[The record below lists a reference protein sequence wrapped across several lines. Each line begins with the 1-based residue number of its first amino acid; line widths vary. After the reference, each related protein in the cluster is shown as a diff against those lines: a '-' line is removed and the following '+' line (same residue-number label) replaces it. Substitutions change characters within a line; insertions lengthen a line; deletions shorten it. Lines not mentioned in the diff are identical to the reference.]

1 MKKTNNYFRN
11 FWVVLFVCSF
21 ILTNAQSSTADYHY
35 TFDGQV
41 KWMLLTD
48 TGTLLASTGEALVG
62 IRPNTNE
69 VSFKID
75 RLKSVKEENLE
86 FVPGTP
92 YLIIKPRG
100 MMMHTSVVD
109 LVNGKMVFDSKEEKW
124 QNGVTSR
131 HFISPEMKFVVNGMH
146 KEEGTGQYKGGV
158 GLYDMLNGELVRI
171 YERKSGNMMS
181 GKPDII
187 GSNIIIPGTKNITC
201 YDISSGTVK
210 WKSDVKNAT
219 QIITNEETSEIY
231 AFRSKGSNTVVY
243 KIDANNGT
251 SLWSEGNKISGGIS
265 RIEFTN
271 AGLALVTNIASSKKS
286 GLAGKIANKVGG
298 AGQSKIYLLDLKTGQ
313 DLWSKSP
320 KTKGFVSHFYIE
332 PDGILFGVASGGI
345 NKVSFDGTPLW
356 KKPLKTGPNIQI
368 MARVDKGVLY
378 ISQTDTDIIDM
389 NSGESVFGKAV
400 KYKNSAAVTSTYD
413 EKRDLFLVSCKDGV
427 YEIDGNNGEYDLLA
441 KDAYFEGKEDPTSI
455 SVRNDGIVLTSDQNL
470 TMLNF
475 DGSKKWH
482 VYHKAPGIS
491 TVGKIFVGALAVAS
505 TAMMAASAYQAGANS
520 AALGPY
526 HSETTRMEGY
536 QEGFGDIASASFKE
550 LGKRFKATKATENAS
565 FVLTK
570 LSEGVG
576 LAKIDKDSGEKV
588 NEIILNDKK
597 PVYEVDDIE
606 GVLYFKSKK
615 NTISAFNLK
624 K

>member
-1 MKKTNNYFRN
+1 MKNNNNYIKN
-11 FWVVLFVCSF
+11 IWVLLFIFSSIFV
-21 ILTNAQSSTADYHY
+21 NAQDNKADYQY
-35 TFDGQV
+35 SFDGQV
-41 KWMLLTD
+41 KWMLLTE

-62 IRPNTNE
+62 IRPNSKE

-75 RLKSVKEENLE
+75 RLKGVKEENLE

-100 MMMHTSVVD
+100 MMAHTSVVD

-124 QNGVTSR
+124 QNGVSSR
-131 HFISPEMKFVVNGMH
+131 HFLSPEMKFVVNGMH
-146 KEEGTGQYKGGV
+146 KEEGLGQYKGGV
-158 GLYDMLNGELVRI
+158 GLYDMLNGELVKI
-171 YERKSGNMMS
+171 FERKGSNMMF

-187 GSNIIIPGTKNITC
+187 GNNIIIPGTKNITS
-201 YDISSGTVK
+201 YDISSGAVK
-210 WKSDVKNAT
+210 WESDIKNAT

-231 AFRSKGSNTVVY
+231 AFRSKGSNTIVY
-243 KIDANNGT
+243 KIDADSGA
-251 SLWSEGNKISGGIS
+251 SLWSEGNKISGSIA
-265 RIEFTN
+265 RIEFTDH
-271 AGLALVTNIASSKKS
+271 GLALVTNIASSGKS

-298 AGQSKIYLLDLKTGQ
+298 AGQSKIYLLDLKTGE
-313 DLWSKSP
+313 DLWNKSP

-378 ISQTDTDIIDM
+378 ISQSDTDIINM

-413 EKRDLFLVSCKDGV
+413 ENRGLFLVSCKDGV
-427 YEIDGNNGEYDLLA
+427 YEIDGSNGEYNLLA
-441 KDAYFEGKEDPTSI
+441 KDVHFEGKEDPTNI
-455 SVRNDGIVLTSDQNL
+455 KVRNDGIVLTSEQNL

-491 TVGKIFVGALAVAS
+491 TVGKIFIGALAVAS
-505 TAMMAASAYQAGANS
+505 TAMMSASAYQAGANRAS
-520 AALGPY
+520 LGAY

-536 QEGFGDIASASFKE
+536 QEGFGDIASASFKA

-570 LSEGVG
+570 LSDGVG
-576 LAKIDKDSGEKV
+576 LVKINKDSGEKV
-588 NEIILNDKK
+588 NEIVLNDKK

-606 GVLYFKSKK
+606 GVLYFKSKG

>member
-1 MKKTNNYFRN
+1 MKNLHKHIKYF
-11 FWVVLFVCSF
+11 W
-21 ILTNAQSSTADYHY
+21 ILIFTVTSVFSYAQNTNADYQY
-35 TFDGQV
+35 SFEGQV

-75 RLKSVKEENLE
+75 RLKKVKEENLE

-109 LVNGKMVFDSKEEKW
+109 LVNGKMVFDSKEENW

-131 HFISPEMKFVVNGMH
+131 HFISPEMKFVVDGMH
-146 KEEGTGQYKGGV
+146 KEEGLGQYRGGV
-158 GLYDMLNGELVRI
+158 GLYDMLNGELVNI
-171 YERKSGNMMS
+171 FERKGGNFMS

-187 GSNIIIPGTKNITC
+187 GDNIIIPGAKNIIC
-201 YDISSGTVK
+201 YDINSGSIK
-210 WKSDVKNAT
+210 WESDVKNAT

-243 KIDANNGT
+243 KINASNGT
-251 SLWSEGNKISGGIS
+251 SLWPEGNKISGGIA

-271 AGLALVTNIASSKKS
+271 HGLALVTNIVSKGKS
-286 GLAGKIANKVGG
+286 GLAGKLANKIGG
-298 AGQSKIYLLDLKTGQ
+298 AGQSKIYLLDLETGE
-313 DLWSKSP
+313 DLWKKSP

-356 KKPLKTGPNIQI
+356 KRPLKTGANIQI

-378 ISQTDTDIIDM
+378 ISQSNTDIIDM
-389 NSGESVFGKAV
+389 NTGESVFGKAV

-413 EKRDLFLVSCKDGV
+413 KKRGVFLVSCKDGV
-427 YEIDGNNGEYDLLA
+427 YEIDGNSGDYSLLT
-441 KDAYFEGKEDPTSI
+441 KDVHFEGKEDPTSI

-491 TVGKIFVGALAVAS
+491 TVGKIFIGALAVAS
-505 TAMMAASAYQAGANS
+505 TAMMAASAYQAGANRAS
-520 AALGPY
+520 LGAY

-536 QEGFGDIASASFKE
+536 QEGFGDIASASFKA

-570 LSEGVG
+570 LSNGVG
-576 LAKIDKDSGEKV
+576 LVKIDKDSGEKV
-588 NEIILNDKK
+588 NEIILNEKK

-606 GVLYFKSKK
+606 GVLYFKSKG